1 MPRLSIETEVV
12 RVLSILRFCGEP
24 NKQLTFLTEDY
35 YTHAISSQL
44 KLQKVD
50 FWLRYPDHFAMAL
63 MHGCRQGGELVHRR
77 DEIKDIVRRIFFNR
91 EPQLRCVPMRRYIHG
106 AYEPLDTVLSF
117 LSSRWL
123 AYHRAMEGGRR
134 TEYRLTQ
141 KGCDAIESILAQCP
155 LSIWYAE
162 RCRLINSF
170 YGDLGGEDLRELQ
183 YVEPAYRNT
192 SVLSTIPRI
201 ESAVRARF
209 QQLYGEPL

>member
-12 RVLSILRFCGEP
+12 RILSILRFCGEP
-24 NKQLTFLTEDY
+24 NNQLTLLIEDY

-50 FWLRYPDHFAMAL
+50 FWLRYPDYFAMAL
-63 MHGCRQGGELVHRR
+63 MHGCRQDGELVDRR
-77 DEIKDIVRRIFFNR
+77 DEIKEIVRRIFINR
-91 EPQLRCVPMRRYIHG
+91 EPDLRHVPMRRYIHG
-106 AYEPLDTVLSF
+106 AYEPLDAVLSF

-123 AYHRAMEGGRR
+123 AYHRAVEGGGR

-141 KGCDAIESILAQCP
+141 TGCDAIENILAACP
-155 LSIWYAE
+155 LSVWYAE

-170 YGDLGGEDLRELQ
+170 YGDLGGEDLRKLQ
-183 YVEPAYRNT
+183 YIEPTYKNT

-201 ESAVRARF
+201 DKEVRARF